1 MKLNPEE
8 LTVTSFE
15 TSAAPA
21 DADTAVVIGPSIQD
35 PNDPT
40 ANTWCYI
47 CPAETERCW

>member
-15 TSAAPA
+15 TSGASRGT
-21 DADTAVVIGPSIQD
+21 DTLQPITIQD